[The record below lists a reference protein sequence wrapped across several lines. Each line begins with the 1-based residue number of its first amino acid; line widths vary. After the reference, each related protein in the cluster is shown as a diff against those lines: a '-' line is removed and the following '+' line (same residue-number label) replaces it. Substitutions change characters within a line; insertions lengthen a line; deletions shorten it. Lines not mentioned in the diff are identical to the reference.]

1 MLTEFTIFDE
11 IFNMNTE
18 IERTILP
25 KIKKVIGQQKV
36 IILMG
41 TRRVGKSYLMNQ
53 LKASYAGKWL
63 ELQGEDADVHALLEN
78 RSIANYKKI
87 IGISSLILIDEAQEI
102 PNIGKVL
109 KLMIDNISGI
119 TIFATGSSSFDILNK
134 AGEPLTGR
142 QFLYMLYPVS
152 QQELSVQENL
162 LQTKQNLND
171 RLVFGSYPEVI
182 QLPTAEEK
190 AMYLKQ
196 MVQAYLLKDILV
208 LEEVRNSS
216 KILQLLQLIA
226 YQIGKEVSLNE
237 LGTQLGMSKNTV
249 EKYLDLLTKVFILY
263 KLPAYSNN
271 LRKEISKS
279 SKWLFFDNGVRN
291 AVINDFRFLELRQD
305 AGDLWEN
312 YILSERIK
320 FNNNKEKERSYF
332 FWRTYDGQEIDLI
345 EKENDT
351 IEAFE
356 CKFNSK
362 AKSKIPGA
370 FKTNYPDASFNVVH
384 RDNYLDFITE

>member
-1 MLTEFTIFDE
+1 MKP
-11 IFNMNTE
+11 E

-25 KIKKVIGQQKV
+25 KIQNVIGQQKV

-53 LKASYAGKWL
+53 LKENFTGKLL
-63 ELQGEDADVHALLEN
+63 ELQGEDADVHTLLKN

-87 IGISSLILIDEAQEI
+87 IGDNKLILIDEAQEI

-109 KLMIDNISGI
+109 KLMIDNVKGI
-119 TIFATGSSSFDILNK
+119 TIFATGSSSFDIMNK
-134 AGEPLTGR
+134 AGEQLTGR
-142 QFLYMLYPVS
+142 QFLYMLYAIS
-152 QQELSVQENL
+152 QQELSAQENL
-162 LQTKQNLND
+162 LETKQNLND
-171 RLVFGSYPEVI
+171 RLIFGSYPEVI
-182 QLPTAEEK
+182 QLKTTAEK
-190 AMYLKQ
+190 AAYLKQ

-208 LEEVRNSS
+208 LEGVRNSS
-216 KILQLLQLIA
+216 KILQLLQLVA

-237 LGTQLGMSKNTV
+237 LGTQLDMSKNTV
-249 EKYLDLLTKVFILY
+249 EKYLGLLTKVFILY

-291 AVINDFRFLELRQD
+291 AIINDFRLLELRHD

-312 YILSERIK
+312 YIIGERIK
-320 FNNNKEKERSYF
+320 LNNNKVLERNYF
-332 FWRTYDGQEIDLI
+332 FWRTYDEQEIDLI

-351 IEAFE
+351 LEAFE
-356 CKFNSK
+356 CKWNPAAK
-362 AKSKIPGA
+362 AKIPGA
-370 FKTNYPDASFNVVH
+370 FKTNYPDAAFKVVH